1 MRAHERHSSHC
12 RICPDSCPSRPRSA
26 TVPIASLAPNPA
38 YPESLRAEIDAYL
51 ESLRFSSEAA
61 SAGLEEA
68 MRYSLLA
75 GGKRIRPVLALA
87 TAEAIGREPSSVL
100 PLAAALE
107 LIHTY
112 SLIHDDLPAMDDDDL
127 RRGRPTCH
135 RVFGEDVAIL
145 AGDGLYAE
153 AFRLLLSEQP
163 GEAADVLAAAA
174 ALASATGVGGMVG
187 GQYVDV
193 ANTAPP
199 GADGLRRL
207 HELKTGR
214 LIAASIECVLLIT
227 GAHKP
232 DTISLFRTFADELG
246 VLFQIVDDILD
257 VTGSQQALGKRQGS
271 DERLGKRTYVTEFG
285 LDGARRLAIESHQ
298 RARAALAGAAPVGAV
313 QLEQIT
319 DFIATRTY

>member
-1 MRAHERHSSHC
+1 MLPTTSEKNGAPRTPASGRAGPGH
-12 RICPDSCPSRPRSA
+12 
-26 TVPIASLAPNPA
+26 A
-38 YPESLRAEIDAYL
+38 YPEHLRAAIEDYL
-51 ESLRFSSEAA
+51 SSLRFDVDAE

-87 TAEAIGREPSSVL
+87 TAAAIGRDPKSVL
-100 PLAAALE
+100 PLGAAIE

-135 RVFGEDVAIL
+135 RAFGEDVAIL

-153 AFRLLLSEQP
+153 AFVLLLSRQEGP
-163 GEAADVLAAAA
+163 ADRLLAA
-174 ALASATGVGGMVG
+174 ALALARATGAQGMVA
-187 GQYVDV
+187 GQYIDV
-193 ANTAPP
+193 AGTALP
-199 GADGLRRL
+199 GPDGLRRL

-214 LIAASIECVLLIT
+214 LIAASVECVLLLA
-227 GAHKP
+227 GGHEDEKH
-232 DTISLFRTFADELG
+232 DSLIGFARELG

-257 VTGSQQALGKRQGS
+257 VTGSPETLGKQQGS

-285 LDGARRLAIESHQ
+285 VEGARALAARSHA
-298 RARAALAGAAPVGAV
+298 RARDKLAQATPDTGAE
-313 QLEQIT
+313 LEQIT
-319 DFIATRTY
+319 DFIATRSF